1 MDIGSIFL
9 TLALLIFVVLFI
21 SRPILEQRSM
31 TAAGTMDNMSTLLA
45 QRDQVVASIQ
55 ELDDDYNLGK
65 IPLENYEPRRLT
77 LLQTGAEILRQIDEQ
92 QPTFSTAPAPD
103 RIEEAILA
111 RRNALDSSPSAG
123 KKNGNAVP
131 PVPDDD
137 LEQRIALRRRSVNEK
152 AGGFCPK
159 CGKPV
164 HASDRFCPKCGAT
177 LA

>member
-21 SRPILEQRSM
+21 SRPILEQRTRKTSAPA
-31 TAAGTMDNMSTLLA
+31 TDISSLLA

-65 IPLENYEPRRLT
+65 IPQESYEPRRSA
-77 LLQTGAEILRQIDEQ
+77 LLQAGADILRQIDEQ
-92 QPTFSTAPAPD
+92 HPASTVTPAPD
-103 RIEEAILA
+103 RIEEAILV
-111 RRNALDSSPSAG
+111 RRSVIEATPNPG

-137 LEQRIALRRRSVNEK
+137 LEQRIAMRRRTVNEK

-164 HASDRFCPKCGAT
+164 HASDLFCPKCGAT
-177 LA
+177 LN

>member
-21 SRPILEQRSM
+21 SRPILEQRASIAVKP
-31 TAAGTMDNMSTLLA
+31 TDDVSSLLA

-65 IPLENYEPRRLT
+65 IPPENYEPRRLA
-77 LLQTGAEILRQIDEQ
+77 LLQSGAEILRQIDALH
-92 QPTFSTAPAPD
+92 PASSAAPAPD
-103 RIEEAILA
+103 RIEQAILT
-111 RRNALDSSPSAG
+111 RRSALEATPSAA

-137 LEQRIALRRRSVNEK
+137 LEQRIALRRRTMSEK
-152 AGGFCPK
+152 AAGFCPK

-177 LA
+177 LV